1 MIASKPMRFID
12 ERRFL
17 EEMSSFGLDLSEDKR
32 YLRFR
37 NDDAAMGFD
46 FTNLAMPG
54 SEDDVF
60 DSANAREGGVE
71 VVMARTA
78 LEMMRSAGLFPIYL
92 FASDNEWLDEDP
104 EPLLKQGLITES
116 EAKTLSE
123 IVADGHGMDV
133 IVIEQDELET
143 AVDIIT
149 PQLCALGSTCFAVD
163 AQGRAYTLFSQDDE
177 VSFNAAD
184 KNGDFF
190 GRLRGR
196 AKRHDQCSSD
206 DAFQQGLFQ
215 RPLEM
220 LGDQSLDISN
230 SIARELK
237 YVHLVLRKG
246 IL

>member
-1 MIASKPMRFID
+1 MRFID

-17 EEMSSFGLDLSEDKR
+17 EEMGSFGLDLSEDRR

-37 NDDAAMGFD
+37 NDETAMGFD
-46 FTNLAMPG
+46 FTNLSMPG

-104 EPLLKQGLITES
+104 APLMRQGLITDG
-116 EAKTLSE
+116 EAKILSD

-133 IVIEQDELET
+133 IVIGQEELEV
-143 AVDIIT
+143 AVDIIA

-163 AQGRAYTLFSQDDE
+163 AKGRAFTLFSQDDE
-177 VSFNAAD
+177 VSFNTVD
-184 KNGDFF
+184 KNVF
-190 GRLRGR
+190 RMARGYIG
-196 AKRHDQCSSD
+196 
-206 DAFQQGLFQ
+206 GLSKLPF
-215 RPLEM
+215 
-220 LGDQSLDISN
+220 DVIW
-230 SIARELK
+230 
-237 YVHLVLRKG
+237 
-246 IL
+246 